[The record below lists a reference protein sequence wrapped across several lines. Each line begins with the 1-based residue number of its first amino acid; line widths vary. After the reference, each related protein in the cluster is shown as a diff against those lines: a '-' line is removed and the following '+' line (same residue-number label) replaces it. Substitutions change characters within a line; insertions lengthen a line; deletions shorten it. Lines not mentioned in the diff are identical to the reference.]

1 MKNKGFTMIELL
13 AIITI
18 LATILL
24 ISFPTLINM
33 TRRDKE
39 RQYND
44 MVNTL
49 CKAGETYIYDNQDEY
64 PELGTTGNIMYVDID
79 DLKNDD
85 LIDKYEKNPKTEKSI
100 SGNIKYTVESDKS
113 LKCYYA
119 ENMPISNMLMESP
132 KKDDYTAD
140 NITFLNTQINNS
152 NISKFLLHNT
162 INISE
167 GYEQK
172 DCSYLQDESVI
183 CYWKEDFEEDNVK
196 YYEMNIAA
204 NGQIYTPY
212 NSKYLFAN
220 LGRYKLTELDLNL
233 INTKYTINMSNMFD
247 ATGYDLMTTLNLGK
261 QFNTSNVTNM
271 SNMFW
276 ATGSTSMT
284 SLNLGDKFDTSNV
297 TNMEGMFSHTGN
309 DSMVTLNLGD
319 KFDTSN
325 VTKMNG
331 MFDATGYES
340 MISLDLGD
348 KFDTSNVTDMSA
360 MFYETGSTSMT
371 SLNLGSKFDTSN
383 VTKMSV
389 MFYGTGYKSMTSLD
403 LGNKFDTSNVTIMNG
418 MFWATGYKSMTSLD
432 LGNKFMILE
441 DTFTSDMFYECGKS
455 GVLMQVIV
463 PNQSLKDKILSLTNA
478 NVPEF
483 WKANDGA
490 IIQIAGS

>member
-44 MVNTL
+44 MVATL
-49 CKAGETYIYDNQDEY
+49 CKAGETFIYDNEEDY
-64 PELGTTGNIMYVDID
+64 PELGTTGNIIYVDID

-85 LIDKYEKNPKTEKSI
+85 LIDKSEKNPKTKKQI
-100 SGNIKYTVESDKS
+100 SGNIKYTVKSDKS
-113 LKCYYA
+113 LECYYT

-132 KKDDYTAD
+132 KKDDYTSD
-140 NITFLNTQINNS
+140 HITFLSTQIENDK
-152 NISKFLLHNT
+152 ISKLLLHNT

-167 GYEQK
+167 EYEQK
-172 DCSYLQDESVI
+172 DCSYLQDESVV

-212 NSKYLFAN
+212 NSKYLFAE

-233 INTKYTINMSNMFD
+233 INTKYTINMSNMFES
-247 ATGYDLMTTLNLGK
+247 TGYDLMTTLNLGN
-261 QFNTSNVTNM
+261 QFNTSNVIDMNC
-271 SNMFW
+271 MFW
-276 ATGSTSMT
+276 TTGFKSMT

-297 TNMEGMFSHTGN
+297 TNMEGMFLHTGN

-325 VTKMNG
+325 VTSMGG
-331 MFDATGYES
+331 MFERTGYKS

-348 KFDTSNVTDMSA
+348 KFDTSNVTDMNG
-360 MFYETGSTSMT
+360 MFMHMG
-371 SLNLGSKFDTSN
+371 
-383 VTKMSV
+383 
-389 MFYGTGYKSMTSLD
+389 KSIITLD
-403 LGNKFDTSNVTIMNG
+403 LGKKFVIPSETKILGIFNGCGNVNVLSN
-418 MFWATGYKSMTSLD
+418 
-432 LGNKFMILE
+432 
-441 DTFTSDMFYECGKS
+441 
-455 GVLMQVIV
+455 VIV
-463 PNQSLKDKILSLTNA
+463 PTQALKEKILSMDDD
-478 NVPEF
+478 NVPDF
-483 WKANDGA
+483 WKLNDGE
-490 IIQIAGS
+490 IIKVQP